1 VPAVGPVVVEAV
13 DQLGNVL
20 APWMGNIASLL
31 ESPKNFQFAG
41 GFVRLV
47 CHDHFDGHVALVA
60 SLGLSTGQGG
70 GKGDN
75 SLPTVACKPYG
86 RERPV
91 AKLMDNLIPAV
102 VESVV
107 QVNWMIASW
116 AIVLQLFS
124 RQANLVLSRVDH
136 FALKMTAGPMEKAR
150 GSVTNTGAE
159 RSQTPR
165 Q

>member
-1 VPAVGPVVVEAV
+1 
-13 DQLGNVL
+13 
-20 APWMGNIASLL
+20 
-31 ESPKNFQFAG
+31 
-41 GFVRLV
+41 
-47 CHDHFDGHVALVA
+47 
-60 SLGLSTGQGG
+60 
-70 GKGDN
+70 
-75 SLPTVACKPYG
+75 
-86 RERPV
+86 
-91 AKLMDNLIPAV
+91 
-102 VESVV
+102 
-107 QVNWMIASW
+107 VNWMIASW